1 MMRIKA
7 IWNCLK
13 YGLLPWW
20 TYEKEKHYNC
30 GYWQHL
36 WINLTYA
43 CRWLLCKETDS
54 DIQFEKEI
62 NNNF

>member
-1 MMRIKA
+1 MRIKA

-20 TYEKEKHYNC
+20 VYEKEKHYDSS
-30 GYWQHL
+30 YWQHL

-43 CRWLLCKETDS
+43 WRWLLWKETCS